1 MGGRGVGAPHAT
13 LPLMPA
19 PLIWHITEQSCW
31 DEAMARGTYTHS
43 TRDRD
48 LSDEGYIHASWPEQ
62 ISPVARRVYPDRPDH
77 LVILEID
84 VAALERAGVT
94 VAIEHGG
101 GGGDDV
107 AQSYPRILG
116 AVPLEAVVRRR
127 RTRWIGKEFV
137 VIA

>member
-31 DEAMARGTYTHS
+31 DEAVARGTYTHS

-94 VAIEHGG
+94 VAIEHGVWLRPFRNLIYVMPPFICTPAE
-101 GGGDDV
+101 V
-107 AQSYPRILG
+107 AQITSAMIEVARAL
-116 AVPLEAVVRRR
+116 
-127 RTRWIGKEFV
+127 T
-137 VIA
+137 